1 MTPGKFPHAVL
12 LAAGAASRFGG
23 GKLLHPLADGV
34 AIAVHSL
41 RNLKAAGLD
50 VTAVVRPGD
59 EALASL
65 LRAEGAQVTVCDR
78 AEEGMG
84 ASLACGVAASPSGVG
99 WVIALA
105 DMPSLKPATIRTIAA
120 AICDGAAIVAPVRD
134 GQRGHPVAFAARYGG
149 ELAAL
154 GGDEGARSIVR
165 RDRQSM
171 MLIPVDDPGVLLDID
186 RREDVPRTV

>member
-1 MTPGKFPHAVL
+1 MTTGKFPRAVM

-23 GKLLHPLADGV
+23 GKLLHPLADGL

-41 RNLKAAGLD
+41 RNLRAAGLD

-59 EALASL
+59 DALAAL
-65 LRAEGAQVTVCDR
+65 LRAEGAQVTVCER

-84 ASLACGVAASPSGVG
+84 ASLACGVAAAPSDIG

-105 DMPSLKPATIRTIAA
+105 DMPALKPDTIRTIAA
-120 AICDGAAIVAPVRD
+120 AIRDGALIAAPVRD
-134 GQRGHPVAFAARYGG
+134 GQRGHPVSFAARYGN

-154 GGDEGARSIVR
+154 GGDEGARSIVQ
-165 RDRQSM
+165 RDRKSM